1 MYRVRLRMYSS
12 SLSAP
17 TATSPVEELPRIF
30 SRKGKVAWNTTQ
42 ELYDV
47 SYVIYKAEAQG
58 RREGR
63 KGKRR
68 GTEET
73 VQEGG

>member
-1 MYRVRLRMYSS
+1 MYSS

-30 SRKGKVAWNTTQ
+30 SREGKVAWNTAQ

-47 SYVIYKAEAQG
+47 SYVIYKGEAEG
-58 RREGR
+58 RREDRG
-63 KGKRR
+63 GKRR
-68 GTEET
+68 GADNT